1 MRHLGWLLLGAL
13 GFACAPQARAVPIVG
28 PDGSRMLHVS
38 CGSDEARCYQL
49 ASEHCPYGYDLSKTA
64 NDGNFLLRCRAWQS
78 GPAAS
83 FQAPPL
89 VVDPYAPPQLA
100 PSPYGSASPPPARA
114 PYPPLGGGTA
124 GNTNR
129 PSDIGY

>member
-1 MRHLGWLLLGAL
+1 MRHFGWLLLGAIGL
-13 GFACAPQARAVPIVG
+13 ACAPQSRAVPIVG

-64 NDGNFLLRCRAWQS
+64 SDGNFLLRCRAWQS
-78 GPAAS
+78 GLTTS

-89 VVDPYAPPQLA
+89 VVDPYAPQLA
-100 PSPYGSASPPPARA
+100 PSPYGSASAPPARS

-129 PSDIGY
+129 PSDLGY